1 MTQLTFYII
10 NFRLNRIR
18 FFFKKKER
26 KKERVH
32 MHVIRSIE
40 EIIMKPWQAAEMLR
54 GTEPKLLA
62 SP

>member
-1 MTQLTFYII
+1 
-10 NFRLNRIR
+10 
-18 FFFKKKER
+18 
-26 KKERVH
+26 